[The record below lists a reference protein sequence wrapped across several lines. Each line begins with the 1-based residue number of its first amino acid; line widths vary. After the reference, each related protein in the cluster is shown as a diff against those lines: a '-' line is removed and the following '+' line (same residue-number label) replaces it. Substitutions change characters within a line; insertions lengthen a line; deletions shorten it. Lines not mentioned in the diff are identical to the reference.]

1 MRAVSIV
8 RDCEDGRLVVIETED
23 PRPAADEIVID
34 VAGAGVNRADVV
46 QRRGQYELPP
56 GASPLPGLECSGTVS
71 VVGADVTQWNVGD
84 RVCALL
90 AGGGYAEKVA
100 VPKGQVFAIPHSLS
114 LVEAAAL
121 PEVLATAWSNLAGLG
136 RLRAGER
143 LLIHG
148 GASGVGTMAIQL
160 ARMIGAEVLV
170 TVGDDRK
177 MDTCRDLG
185 AKAAFNYRHGD
196 FVEWVRDE
204 TNGMGVDVVLDVVGA
219 DYAQRNVEA
228 LAVDGR
234 LVVIGLQS
242 GSVSQIELR
251 EVLRKRACI
260 TGSLLRARSVAE
272 KTQIISDLVERVV
285 PWVSDGEVRPVVD
298 SVFTFENA
306 GDAHRLI
313 ESSHHIGKILL
324 TPG

>member
-100 VPKGQVFAIPHSLS
+100 VLKGQVFAIPHSLS

-136 RLRAGER
+136 QLRAGER

-148 GASGVGTMAIQL
+148 GARGVGTMAIQL
-160 ARMIGAEVLV
+160 SRIIG
-170 TVGDDRK
+170 
-177 MDTCRDLG
+177 
-185 AKAAFNYRHGD
+185 
-196 FVEWVRDE
+196 
-204 TNGMGVDVVLDVVGA
+204 
-219 DYAQRNVEA
+219 
-228 LAVDGR
+228 
-234 LVVIGLQS
+234 
-242 GSVSQIELR
+242 
-251 EVLRKRACI
+251 
-260 TGSLLRARSVAE
+260 
-272 KTQIISDLVERVV
+272 
-285 PWVSDGEVRPVVD
+285 
-298 SVFTFENA
+298 
-306 GDAHRLI
+306 
-313 ESSHHIGKILL
+313 
-324 TPG
+324 